1 MTTPPDRPDNS
12 ADAEP
17 ADRPEPRPRWVLA
30 VAAVAITLLVVF
42 VVLHLAGLNIGGHR

>member
-17 ADRPEPRPRWVLA
+17 ADQPEPRPRWVLA
-30 VAAVAITLLVVF
+30 AAAVAITLLVVF